1 MSSQDDEEIKRR
13 REENQRRHEQEQG
26 FSMMGDTLP
35 PVWRRIYENLILS
48 GFTSAEAMQ
57 VLLAYVHGFAGGKF
71 IV

>member
-1 MSSQDDEEIKRR
+1 
-13 REENQRRHEQEQG
+13 
-26 FSMMGDTLP
+26 MMGDTLP